1 MLVIRASLISTL
13 VAATF
18 AFSIALP
25 AFADEHDPVVASVN
39 DYKILKSHL
48 LEVQQLMP
56 QQYQSAPLD
65 QIYPALVNIII
76 DTKLAA
82 ADARARKLHE
92 EADFRA
98 RMTRVEDQLL
108 QRVVLQMEM
117 GRAISDDE
125 LQAQYKMMVTGLSE
139 KEEVHA
145 RHILLKTEDE
155 AKAVIKELDK
165 GADFADLAKTKSTGP
180 SGPNG
185 GDLGFFG
192 KGQMVP
198 EFGKAAFEMDK
209 GKYSSEPVKTQ
220 FGFHVIKV
228 EAKRKAKAPEFDT
241 VVEQLR
247 GEISQQRGAKYVDG
261 LREKA
266 KVVRFTL
273 EGEPLDDKK
282 AK

>member
-1 MLVIRASLISTL
+1 MAQ
-13 VAATF
+13 AT
-18 AFSIALP
+18 
-25 AFADEHDPVVASVN
+25 
-39 DYKILKSHL
+39 
-48 LEVQQLMP
+48 
-56 QQYQSAPLD
+56 
-65 QIYPALVNIII
+65 
-76 DTKLAA
+76 
-82 ADARARKLHE
+82 
-92 EADFRA
+92 
-98 RMTRVEDQLL
+98 
-108 QRVVLQMEM
+108 
-117 GRAISDDE
+117 
-125 LQAQYKMMVTGLSE
+125 
-139 KEEVHA
+139 A
-145 RHILLKTEDE
+145 RHILVDSEELCQELKTKIAD
-155 AKAVIKELDK
+155 
-165 GADFADLAKTKSTGP
+165 GGDFAELAQAHSSCP
-180 SGPNG
+180 SGASG
-185 GDLGFFG
+185 GDLGSFG
-192 KGQMVP
+192 PGQMVP